1 MLRTFTGLQKKIL
14 RSKGRYRT
22 SQTMPP
28 GKKSPNLEFVNCMYF
43 CAQSFIF
50 LKLTHL
56 FRFHLAFVNCFRS
69 QAQRIS
75 QGVHCLRYLR
85 WLSLLALTATLSE
98 ATPDS
103 CALCSTKDLLP
114 NYLIDPIGNLD
125 IWFIK

>member
-1 MLRTFTGLQKKIL
+1 MLRTFAGLQRKIL

-28 GKKSPNLEFVNCMYF
+28 GKKSPSLEFVNCKHFWLEKYF
-43 CAQSFIF
+43 PYLLGS
-50 LKLTHL
+50 L
-56 FRFHLAFVNCFRS
+56 FRFPLAFVNCFRS

-75 QGVHCLRYLR
+75 QGVHCLPYLR

-103 CALCSTKDLLP
+103 CCCTKDLLP